1 MGVYKDGKW
10 VPTWGDDQFGVVDS
24 PSYQATERQRTKEF
38 IDMME
43 KRIMELEA
51 ENKELRRLTAHYR
64 RGLDMIRH
72 ERSVELSNRAVLDT
86 VYCIAVRFLLEG
98 NTDEIRKKR
107 D

>member
-1 MGVYKDGKW
+1 MPKPTIENIASILRGTK
-10 VPTWGDDQFGVVDS
+10 VPQYVPAAFNQEILPFAAD
-24 PSYQATERQRTKEF
+24 
-38 IDMME
+38 
-43 KRIMELEA
+43 RIEELEA
-51 ENKELRRLTAHYR
+51 ENKELKRLAAHYR